1 MGWRD
6 LKIKYLIMNYIKFIL
21 FQQEYK
27 KEGAISH
34 SFTFLSFRLWWKLT
48 NFFKFSCYGRDLPTF
63 SGSLLMVEIHQ
74 LFRIKIT

>member
-34 SFTFLSFRLWWKLT
+34 SFTF
-48 NFFKFSCYGRDLPTF
+48 FKFSLMVETHQLF